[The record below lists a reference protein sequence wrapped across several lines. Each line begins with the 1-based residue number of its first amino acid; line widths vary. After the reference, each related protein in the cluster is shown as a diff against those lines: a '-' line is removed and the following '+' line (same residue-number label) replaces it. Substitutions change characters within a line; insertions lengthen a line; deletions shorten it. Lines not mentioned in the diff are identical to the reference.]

1 MEKLAEEFLNT
12 YYATMMN
19 NRNQLINFYTDN
31 STLTYEGQTYRGLK
45 EISEKFEGFSFNKIQ
60 FGLENFDH
68 QESCIQGG
76 LMILLSGKLTL
87 DDQNKLQ
94 FSQFFHLLPNG
105 NTYYVHNELF
115 RVTAF
120 DF

>member
-1 MEKLAEEFLNT
+1 MEQLAEQFLNT
-12 YYATMMN
+12 YYNTMITD
-19 NRNQLINFYTDN
+19 RPSLINFYTDN

-45 EISEKFEGFSFNKIQ
+45 EISEKFEGFSFKKIQ
-60 FGLENFDH
+60 FALDNFDH
-68 QESCIQGG
+68 QDSCIQGG
-76 LMILLSGKLTL
+76 LMILLSGSLLL

-115 RVTAF
+115 RVTSF
-120 DF
+120 D